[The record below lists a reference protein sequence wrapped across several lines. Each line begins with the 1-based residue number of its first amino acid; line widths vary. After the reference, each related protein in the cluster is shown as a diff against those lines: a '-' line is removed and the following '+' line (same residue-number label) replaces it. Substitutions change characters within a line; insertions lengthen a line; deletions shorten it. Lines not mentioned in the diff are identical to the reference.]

1 MIIKSICYSAPGR
14 IVLSGEHAVVYGKPA
29 LVTAINLRLTV
40 MVEEGKKETNTS
52 FIQII
57 KVVRQYLTSKKIT
70 YSEKSIHLSVK
81 SNIPVGRGLGSSAAL
96 SVAAA
101 AALLE
106 FYIGEPS
113 LPEEINNCAYQIE
126 KIFHSNQSGVDV
138 SASCFGGLI
147 YYRKEFEF
155 LKNISRLHLKIPK
168 NIAAGLILIDSGHP
182 TESTGQMVEMVG
194 TRYNKDT
201 AQIDKLLSRIE
212 KNVKQF
218 VVSLM
223 KEDIIFFKKVISEN
237 QKNLEELGVVS
248 KKTLQLIGS
257 LNTWGVGKI
266 TGAGGK
272 KKGSGF
278 ILFYSENLE
287 GLKKYLDSN
296 KILYIP
302 FIPVRDGY
310 KKEL

>member
-1 MIIKSICYSAPGR
+1 MYLAYSSPGR
-14 IVLSGEHAVVYGKPA
+14 VYLSGEHAVVYGKPA

-40 MVEEGKKETNTS
+40 TVEEGKKETKTS

-57 KVVRQYLTSKKIT
+57 KVVQQYLTSKKIT
-70 YSEKSIHLSVK
+70 HSDKSIHLSVK

-106 FYIGEPS
+106 FYTGKENS
-113 LPEEINNCAYQIE
+113 SEEINNCAYRIE
-126 KIFHSNQSGVDV
+126 KLFHLHPSGVDV

-155 LKNISRLHLKIPK
+155 LKNISRLNLKIPK
-168 NIAAGLILIDSGHP
+168 NISDKLILIDTGHP
-182 TESTGQMVEMVG
+182 IESTGQMVEMVG
-194 TRYNKDT
+194 TRYNKET
-201 AQIDKLLSRIE
+201 SRVEKLLNQIE
-212 KNVKQF
+212 KNVKQL

-223 KEDIIFFKKVISEN
+223 KEDVAFFKKTISEN
-237 QKNLEELGVVS
+237 QKALVDLGVVS
-248 KKTLQLIGS
+248 KKAVGILKYLEK
-257 LNTWGVGKI
+257 LGVGKI
-266 TGAGGK
+266 TGGGGL

-278 ILFYSENLE
+278 ILFYAEDLE
-287 GLKKYLDSN
+287 GLKNHLEIS
-296 KILYIP
+296 KIPYIP
-302 FIPVRDGY
+302 FSPTLEGC